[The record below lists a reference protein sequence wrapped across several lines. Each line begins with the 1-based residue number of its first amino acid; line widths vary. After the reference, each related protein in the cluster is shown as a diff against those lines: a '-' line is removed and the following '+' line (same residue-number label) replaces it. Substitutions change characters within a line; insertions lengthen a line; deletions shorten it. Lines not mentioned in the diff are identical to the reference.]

1 MALHKIRRGLSLPIA
16 GAPEQTV
23 QDGPSIRRVAI
34 VADDFPGLKARM
46 HVDVGQDVA
55 LGQVLFEDRTIEGV
69 RHTAPGAGR
78 IVAINRG
85 GRRVLQSVVIELVNP
100 DTAEPAV
107 DFDTWSG
114 GAEQT
119 SEDAIRALLVESGQ
133 WTAIRARPFGKVPP
147 PAGRPAALFI
157 TATDSNPLAP
167 DPDVVIEA
175 RREDFGLG
183 LRLLAQLT
191 DGPTYLCVAK
201 GSSVSQ
207 VDAPV
212 SVEEFSGPH
221 PAGTAGVHIHT
232 LLPVN
237 RRRSV
242 WHIGYQD
249 VIAIGCLFQTG
260 RLDVER
266 VLSVAGPPVPHPKLV
281 RTRLGASVSELLAED
296 GLPPGIRVV
305 SGSPLSGKSTTREP
319 FDYVGRYD
327 NQVSV
332 LLEGRDR
339 EFLGWIAPGA
349 KRFSLF
355 PVFLSS
361 LLPRHPLAMTTS
373 THGSPRAII
382 PNGQYERVMPMDLV
396 PSYLLRA
403 LAVGD
408 IERAEELGCLELI
421 EEDLAL
427 CTFVDPG
434 KNEFGPMLRKN
445 LELIEKEG

>member
-1 MALHKIRRGLSLPIA
+1 
-16 GAPEQTV
+16 V
-23 QDGPSIRRVAI
+23 

-46 HVDVGQDVA
+46 HVEVGQDVS

-78 IVAINRG
+78 VVAINRG
-85 GRRVLQSVVIELVNP
+85 ARRVLQSVVIELAKT
-100 DTAEPAV
+100 DTVEPAV
-107 DFDTWSG
+107 VFDTWGG
-114 GAEQT
+114 GAEQI

-133 WTAIRARPFGKVPP
+133 WTAIRARPFGKVAP
-147 PAGRPAALFI
+147 PAGRPAALFV
-157 TATDSNPLAP
+157 TAIDSNPLAP
-167 DPDVVIEA
+167 NPDVVIEA
-175 RREDFGLG
+175 RREDFTLG

-201 GSSVSQ
+201 GSSVGQ

-232 LLPVN
+232 LLPVS

-242 WHIGYQD
+242 WHVGYQD
-249 VIAIGCLFQTG
+249 VMAIGQLFQTG

-266 VLSVAGPPVPHPKLV
+266 VFSVAGPPVPRPRLV
-281 RTRLGASVSELLAED
+281 RTRLGASVSELLADD
-296 GLPPGIRVV
+296 GLPPGIRVI

-319 FDYVGRYD
+319 FAYVGRYD

-332 LLEGRDR
+332 LLEGRER

-349 KRFSLF
+349 GRFSIF

-361 LLPRHPLAMTTS
+361 LLPRRRLAMTTS
-373 THGSPRAII
+373 THGSPRPII
-382 PNGQYERVMPMDLV
+382 PNGQYQRVMPMDLV

-445 LELIEKEG
+445 LELIEKDG

>member
-1 MALHKIRRGLSLPIA
+1 MALHKIRKGLDLPIA

-23 QDGPSIRRVAI
+23 HHGPAVRHVAV

-46 HVDVGQDVA
+46 HVEVGQDVA
-55 LGQVLFEDRTIEGV
+55 LGQVLFEDRTIGGV

-78 IVAINRG
+78 VVAVNRG
-85 GRRVLQSVVIELVNP
+85 ARRVLQSVVIELATT
-100 DTAEPAV
+100 DAV
-107 DFDTWSG
+107 ESAVAFDTWRGVNES
-114 GAEQT
+114 

-133 WTAIRARPFGKVPP
+133 WTAIRARPFGKVAL
-147 PAGRPAALFI
+147 PAGRPDALFV
-157 TATDSNPLAP
+157 TAMDSNPLAANP
-167 DPDVVIEA
+167 DIIIEA
-175 RREDFGLG
+175 RRADFTLG
-183 LRLLAQLT
+183 LRLVAQLT
-191 DGPTYLCVAK
+191 DGPTYLCVAR
-201 GSSVSQ
+201 GSSVGQ

-232 LLPVN
+232 LAPVS
-237 RRRSV
+237 RQRSV
-242 WHIGYQD
+242 WHVGYQD
-249 VIAIGCLFQTG
+249 VIAMGRLFQTG

-266 VLSVAGPPVPHPKLV
+266 VVSVAGPPVPRPRLV
-281 RTRLGASVSELLAED
+281 RTRLGASVTELLAAE
-296 GLPPGIRVV
+296 GLPAGIRVI
-305 SGSPLSGKSTTREP
+305 SGSPLAGKSTAREP
-319 FDYVGRYD
+319 FAYVGRYD

-332 LLEGRDR
+332 LLEDR
-339 EFLGWIAPGA
+339 ERAFLGWIAPGA

-361 LLPRHPLAMTTS
+361 VLPRRPLPMTTS

-445 LELIEKEG
+445 LELIEKDG

>member
-1 MALHKIRRGLSLPIA
+1 MALHKIRKGLDLPIA

-23 QDGPSIRRVAI
+23 HQGPAIRRVAV

-46 HVDVGQDVA
+46 HVELGQDVA

-78 IVAINRG
+78 VVAINRG
-85 GRRVLQSVVIELVNP
+85 ARRVLQSVVIELA
-100 DTAEPAV
+100 DTDTVEPAV
-107 DFDTWSG
+107 AFDTWRG
-114 GAEQT
+114 DAEES
-119 SEDAIRALLVESGQ
+119 SEDSIRALLVESGQ
-133 WTAIRARPFGKVPP
+133 WPAIRARPFGKVPS
-147 PAGRPAALFI
+147 PADRPAALFV
-157 TATDSNPLAP
+157 TAIDSNPLAA
-167 DPDVVIEA
+167 DPDVIIEV
-175 RREDFGLG
+175 RREDFTRG
-183 LRLLAQLT
+183 LRLVAQLT
-191 DGPTYLCVAK
+191 DGPTYLCVAR
-201 GSSVSQ
+201 GSSVGQ

-212 SVEEFSGPH
+212 LVEEFSGPH

-232 LLPVN
+232 LAPVS

-249 VIAIGCLFQTG
+249 VMAIGRLFQSG

-266 VLSVAGPPVPHPKLV
+266 IFSVAGPPVTRPRLV
-281 RTRLGASVSELLAED
+281 RTRLGASVTELLAED
-296 GLPPGIRVV
+296 GLPPGTRVI
-305 SGSPLSGKSTTREP
+305 SGSPLAGKSTTREP
-319 FDYVGRYD
+319 FAYVGRYD

-332 LLEGRDR
+332 LLEDRER

-361 LLPRHPLAMTTS
+361 LLPRRPLAMTTS

-408 IERAEELGCLELI
+408 TERAEELGCLELI

-445 LELIEKEG
+445 LELIEKDG